1 MHPLTIAA
9 LTALHALS
17 HRIDL
22 TSAEI
27 ALLDAE
33 APSLCPGVW
42 QVTVSLLAEADA
54 AGDGATLHL
63 GFDRLILAWLR
74 CRDEAECRGR
84 YDLTVTEALAADQG
98 SLAHAARVVDGDR
111 DVTVPEAREA
121 IPQLVEV
128 WSERAARLVGTG
140 EDAVSIASFERAVS
154 VCPLPEETARALWTT
169 FIDMCEAHGNRA
181 LASLARERLPS
192 PPDENEDALALIVIL
207 VFSVLW
213 AVTHDAFV
221 LRCEHGLDRH
231 VERSP
236 EAWERIRV
244 AVAEGRVADL
254 PLPVESFAA
263 WCPGPGLDADALSGC
278 IRSCEMAT
286 LAEYLATVE
295 AVLSGEGEPDSLP
308 PTGLALVL
316 EICRMR
322 RNRIERDYEPVPGER
337 RNIHYEL
344 QGARRPEALERV
356 DLMRRLNGVLARYG
370 SVDPDVRMCL
380 ALDLAAESESRG
392 EHDAT
397 RQHLEDVRRAA
408 VLMDDAGRRECAEV
422 CLAKHHWQ
430 LGDVDRANAILA
442 DLTSDR
448 AVDARNRFDAM
459 ASARARHRAAV
470 DTCHRTP
477 GLEAWSAL
485 AHAEM
490 AAGHS
495 IAGERTAQALTRAY
509 PGRSLAWTTMA
520 RVLHEH
526 GRHRDA
532 VEPAREAV
540 RLTEGAPNDS
550 ALLACILAR
559 IGEDGREESLELAE
573 RAIVEMV
580 RSATGSVVV
589 LASMADIVSR
599 YADRDEP
606 SLRHAHA
613 ADDLIWAQR
622 DTQTV
627 PPEWLGAA
635 ASRRCQSAW
644 APDAVLWLVRLA
656 EASAREP
663 AAPARWVVE
672 RLDSLGCM
680 LLDPRAASREATL
693 APVPGAA
700 TIRRQSLSALL
711 HVALSL
717 GYNPDQAAAA
727 IGLRTVELV
736 TLGSEPTD
744 DSLNVFD
751 FVSPSHVWAE
761 HLSVLERGFGPG
773 LVVRLRGSAAA
784 QRALNPSE
792 DEAATILG
800 VLESEQIEWI
810 RWAAEQPEVRA
821 LQDEGSVLDPAT
833 RERLVRVMELATLD
847 DESLRRVVWQTSWE
861 ETVQ

>member
-1 MHPLTIAA
+1 M
-9 LTALHALS
+9 S
-17 HRIDL
+17 
-22 TSAEI
+22 
-27 ALLDAE
+27 
-33 APSLCPGVW
+33 
-42 QVTVSLLAEADA
+42 
-54 AGDGATLHL
+54 
-63 GFDRLILAWLR
+63 
-74 CRDEAECRGR
+74 
-84 YDLTVTEALAADQG
+84 
-98 SLAHAARVVDGDR
+98 
-111 DVTVPEAREA
+111 
-121 IPQLVEV
+121 
-128 WSERAARLVGTG
+128 
-140 EDAVSIASFERAVS
+140 
-154 VCPLPEETARALWTT
+154 EETTRALWSAYV
-169 FIDMCEAHGNRA
+169 DACEATGNRA
-181 LASLARERLPS
+181 LARLAREGLESRRDA
-192 PPDENEDALALIVIL
+192 DEDGEDGLEL
-207 VFSVLW
+207 VVVLVCSVLW

-221 LRCEHGLDRH
+221 LRSEHGLDRH

-236 EAWERIRV
+236 EAWDRIREG
-244 AVAEGRVADL
+244 VAEGRIDDV

-286 LAEYLATVE
+286 LAEFLATVE
-295 AVLSGEGEPDSLP
+295 AVWSGEGEPDSLP
-308 PTGLALVL
+308 PTALALVL

-322 RNRIERDYEPVPGER
+322 RIRIERDYEPVPGER

-344 QGARRPEALERV
+344 QGARRPEALERPH
-356 DLMRRLNGVLARYG
+356 LMRRLNGVLARYG
-370 SVDPDVRMCL
+370 SVHPDVRMCL

-397 RQHLEDVRRAA
+397 RQHLEDLRRAA
-408 VLMDDAGRRECAEV
+408 VLVDDAGRREYAEV
-422 CLAKHHWQ
+422 CLAEHHWQ

-442 DLTSDR
+442 DLRSDR

-477 GLEAWSAL
+477 GVEAWSAL

-509 PGRSLAWTTMA
+509 PGCPRAWTTLA

-532 VEPAREAV
+532 IEPAREAV
-540 RLTEGAPNDS
+540 RLTEGAPTDL

-559 IGEDGREESLELAE
+559 TGVAGREESLKLAE

-580 RSATGSVVV
+580 RSATRSVVV

-599 YADRDEP
+599 YADRDES

-644 APDAVLWLVRLA
+644 APNAVLWLVRLA

-663 AAPARWVVE
+663 AALARWVVE
-672 RLDSLGCM
+672 RMDSLGCL
-680 LLDPRAASREATL
+680 LLDPRAASREAAL
-693 APVPGAA
+693 VPVPGTA
-700 TIRRQSLSALL
+700 TIRRQSLPALL
-711 HVALSL
+711 HAALSL
-717 GYNPDQAAAA
+717 GYSPDRAAAA
-727 IGLRTVELV
+727 IGLPAVDLAA
-736 TLGSEPTD
+736 LGSEPTEGA
-744 DSLNVFD
+744 LTVFD
-751 FVSPSHVWAE
+751 FGSSSHVWAE

-784 QRALNPSE
+784 QRALDSLHPSE
-792 DEAATILG
+792 DEAATVLG

-833 RERLVRVMELATLD
+833 RARLVRVMELATLD
-847 DESLRRVVWQTSWE
+847 DESLRRVVWQAPWE